1 MSTEPTVA
9 NLQDALDDEAV
20 LRHALE
26 GSPLDPEVVQRVETQ
41 ADSITER
48 IRRTHGMVDVVQLIR
63 DIRS

>member
-1 MSTEPTVA
+1 MNTEPIVVSS
-9 NLQDALDDEAV
+9 QDALDDEAV

-26 GSPLDPEVVQRVETQ
+26 GTPLDPEVAQRVETQ
-41 ADSITER
+41 ADAITER